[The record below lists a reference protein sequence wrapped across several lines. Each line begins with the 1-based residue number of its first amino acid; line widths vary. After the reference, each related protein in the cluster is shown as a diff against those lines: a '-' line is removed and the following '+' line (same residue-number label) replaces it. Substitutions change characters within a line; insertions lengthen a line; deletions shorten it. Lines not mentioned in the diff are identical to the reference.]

1 MKKIMAALCLM
12 AGLLSKVSAQNV
24 SQKLDELMSAY
35 AKNKEFNGTVLVAQQ
50 GKILLEKGYGFQN
63 LEKQLNNTPF
73 TLYPIASITKTFT
86 ATLILKL
93 AERKQLS
100 VQDKL
105 SKYFPDYPKGDSI
118 TIENLLT
125 HTSGI
130 FNYTVDNDFMYN
142 ESGKHATEQRILS
155 LFKDKPLDFSPGT
168 GWNYSN
174 SGYGLLG
181 YIIEKVTQMSY
192 YSAVRKYLFE
202 PAGMVNSGFDFVGL
216 PTGRKATGYYSD
228 SGKDY
233 NKQAPL
239 EDSSVVYAAGA
250 IYSSVGDLYKWHQ
263 ALQNNQ
269 IINKSTSDK
278 AYTPFMKS
286 YGYGWI
292 IDSLYHKHIVSHSGG
307 LPGYRSNFARV
318 IEDDICIVLLNNTE
332 IPGLGVITNNLL
344 AILYNQPYKIPSQ
357 KKSVAL
363 DKAVLEHYVGTY
375 EVAQQ
380 QLKIEFKIENNQL
393 VAYPFRGPRSVLA
406 ASDETHFFD
415 IEQEEIVLYF
425 EKDETGNFNKLILDF
440 GGMKRT
446 ALRTL

>member
-105 SKYFPDYPKGDSI
+105 SKYFPYYPKGDSI

-130 FNYTVDNDFMYN
+130 FNYTEDNDFMYN

-216 PTGRKATGYYSD
+216 PTGRKATGYYS
-228 SGKDY
+228 
-233 NKQAPL
+233 
-239 EDSSVVYAAGA
+239 
-250 IYSSVGDLYKWHQ
+250 
-263 ALQNNQ
+263 
-269 IINKSTSDK
+269 
-278 AYTPFMKS
+278 
-286 YGYGWI
+286 
-292 IDSLYHKHIVSHSGG
+292 
-307 LPGYRSNFARV
+307 
-318 IEDDICIVLLNNTE
+318 
-332 IPGLGVITNNLL
+332 
-344 AILYNQPYKIPSQ
+344 
-357 KKSVAL
+357 
-363 DKAVLEHYVGTY
+363 
-375 EVAQQ
+375 
-380 QLKIEFKIENNQL
+380 
-393 VAYPFRGPRSVLA
+393 
-406 ASDETHFFD
+406 
-415 IEQEEIVLYF
+415 
-425 EKDETGNFNKLILDF
+425 
-440 GGMKRT
+440 
-446 ALRTL
+446 